1 MLKDTKC
8 NLTELKVDPSAVK
21 KEKKV
26 RKPKAVKTEDGED
39 DEEFG
44 PDSPA
49 KKVGQKRTRVKA
61 EIGDDDEAYESA
73 PKKAKV
79 SILDQLTKPA
89 ASSLSFSFLLSP
101 FLPAFSDVF
110 LCGVSS

>member
-1 MLKDTKC
+1 VLKDTKC

-26 RKPKAVKTEDGED
+26 RKPKAVKTEGGED

-61 EIGDDDEAYESA
+61 EIGDGDDDEAYESA

-89 ASSLSFSFLLSP
+89 ASSSSFPFLLPFVFLSFFLT
-101 FLPAFSDVF
+101 FFS
-110 LCGVSS
+110 L